1 MELKV
6 YDSDADMPLE
16 VGFSGLEDR
25 KAIVTWKSNKLSKT
39 GGAHGLQYTRL
50 TNRGRADKYSGS
62 KITKTGSRM
71 THMMIETSNKTGNKI
86 AEIQT
91 LTEDDEPISQN
102 AQLCVF

>member
-25 KAIVTWKSNKLSKT
+25 KAIVTWKSNKLSK
-39 GGAHGLQYTRL
+39 TRL